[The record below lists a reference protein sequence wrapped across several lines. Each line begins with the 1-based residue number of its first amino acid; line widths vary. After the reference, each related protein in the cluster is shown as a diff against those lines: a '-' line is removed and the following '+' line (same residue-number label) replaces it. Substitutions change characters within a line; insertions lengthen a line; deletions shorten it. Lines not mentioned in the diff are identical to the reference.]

1 MKCNLTGGGNL
12 PSAGGVSIRYA
23 ALFCMPCSALYHSH
37 HIPRVMASESS
48 RISRWVGL
56 WCRSTR
62 NVTLP
67 GQSIA
72 LTWVINPRDIWWL
85 VLKEVYNA
93 LRKLSVYRHGSF
105 SASVGPPPEV
115 WDSLFWKEINTFIH
129 KGCIHLIKCDSK
141 NNKVTKIMFF

>member
-105 SASVGPPPEV
+105 SAGVGPLLKYGIPCFGRK
-115 WDSLFWKEINTFIH
+115 WILLFIKVAFIW
-129 KGCIHLIKCDSK
+129 IHQ
-141 NNKVTKIMFF
+141 MWQ